1 MVIENFAALSTKEQ
15 HEFADKLLK
24 TINSEKAFLDAELII
39 EDVEAD
45 ELSGDLVIMA
55 STTEAVEVD
64 REGTW
69 STGYSSDDDEAY
81 ELTHATPARR
91 DVDFEDSEEEA
102 VTKALKVRSV
112 DLEGYTV
119 TIEVD
124 NIAESDIES
133 VSEVN
138 EVTEDDA
145 GIGDYEYFGFRGT
158 DSQPYLVVQGTLFCI
173 LYPYLRLTVAPT
185 VTAVEPEAE
194 EA

>member
-24 TINSEKAFLDAELII
+24 TLNSEKAFLDTALVV
-39 EDVEAD
+39 EDVGAD
-45 ELSGDLVIMA
+45 ELSGDLVIIA
-55 STTEAVEVD
+55 GTTEAVEVE

-69 STGYSSDDDEAY
+69 STGYSSDEEEAY
-81 ELTHATPARR
+81 DLTHATPSSR

-102 VTKALKVRSV
+102 VTKTFKVRSV
-112 DLEGYTV
+112 DLEGYTI

-158 DSQPYLVVQGTLFCI
+158 DSQPYLVVQGTLFCTI
-173 LYPYLRLTVAPT
+173 YPYLRLTVAPT
-185 VTAVEPEAE
+185 VTEVEPEVE